1 MHNFYLHSQLI
12 SVFFKC
18 QEHISNIKYVFYFI
32 SYGLSYRESRQF
44 KIDFRYLSV
53 CTNTLVS

>member
-12 SVFFKC
+12 SVLFKC
-18 QEHISNIKYVFYFI
+18 QKHISNIKYVFYFI

-53 CTNTLVS
+53 LVS